1 MIADVIHGRC
11 LFNILGI
18 FSPWILHTSH
28 VSEGTSVLRGLSL
41 VILSDVVPQY
51 PPLNSV
57 QWSVKVRITHTVGS
71 ESRSWLYLVSAKFT
85 YLLLTYAL
93 VC

>member
-28 VSEGTSVLRGLSL
+28 VSEGTSVLRGTFL
-41 VILSDVVPQY
+41 VILYNVVPQY

-57 QWSVKVRITHTVGS
+57 QWSVKVRITHCGV
-71 ESRSWLYLVSAKFT
+71 RKQILVLPSFSQIC
-85 YLLLTYAL
+85 LPPIDLPP
-93 VC
+93 